1 MTNLC
6 KEFDKFLSENDERFK
21 KLSKENQF
29 YINSI
34 GYGVKYYDLNRRIEK
49 AIESLNYYIEGMN
62 ESIEIWN
69 KVKENEKIEVDTL
82 LQMLEREKQNYIDL
96 LDILKGEDEE

>member
-21 KLSKENQF
+21 ELSKENQF
-29 YINSI
+29 TIKAI

-49 AIESLNYYIEGMN
+49 AIEYL
-62 ESIEIWN
+62 
-69 KVKENEKIEVDTL
+69 EKRT
-82 LQMLEREKQNYIDL
+82 ERYHFTVFEFDEL
-96 LDILKGEDEE
+96 LDILKGDDNE